1 MLLSWD
7 MRNRNRFQS
16 MTTTSQRYTSRGTTR
31 TIPRLSEYGVAV
43 LITMHIEEFYKEQY
57 SGYLN
62 EAAVCRGSSEAFAE
76 SPREHIFRE

>member
-1 MLLSWD
+1 
-7 MRNRNRFQS
+7 
-16 MTTTSQRYTSRGTTR
+16 
-31 TIPRLSEYGVAV
+31 
-43 LITMHIEEFYKEQY
+43 MHIEEFYKEQY